1 MNIKEAKNE
10 IKHTLLAYLRKNEKG
25 GYTYPLVRQ
34 RPILLMG
41 PPGIGK
47 TAIMEQIAEECQ
59 VGLVAYTITHH
70 TRQSAVGLP
79 KIVTR
84 NYGGKEMD
92 ITEYTMSEIIAS
104 VYECMEHTGKKEGIL
119 FVDEI
124 NCVSETLAPAMLQFL
139 QSKTF
144 GTHKVPKGWI
154 IVAAGNP
161 PEYNKSVREF
171 DIVTLD
177 RVRKLEIQAQTDVWL
192 EYAGKRQVHGAILS
206 YLTLKK
212 ENFYI
217 VENTVDGKFFVTARG
232 WEDLSELLK
241 SYEELQVEVSEEI
254 VGEFL
259 QKEEITRDFAAYYR
273 LYERYKTDYRVGE
286 ILEETVPQKEY
297 RLICEM
303 AARAQFE
310 ERFTLTQLV
319 MEALDQ
325 QAAAF
330 EKVDVR
336 TVMLHQNL
344 IQLKRFFQ
352 EQTCVDSMKEFLAER
367 RKALDAKWKAELLSE
382 RERCQEEE
390 QIGILEEYF
399 LQICEAHVT
408 DCQEGFQLIRQ
419 LFEKECELRGR
430 ELERTKTMLERG
442 FAFLEDCF
450 GEGQE
455 LLLLETGLT
464 GNPCTSTF
472 ISEHGC
478 DAYFRHCGLLLY
490 QKQENAMREEC
501 RAILDSLQE

>member
-25 GYTYPLVRQ
+25 GYIYPLVRQ

-139 QSKTF
+139 QNKTF

-286 ILEETVPQKEY
+286 ILEGTVPQKEY

-344 IQLKRFFQ
+344 
-352 EQTCVDSMKEFLAER
+352 
-367 RKALDAKWKAELLSE
+367 
-382 RERCQEEE
+382 
-390 QIGILEEYF
+390 IGILEEYF

-472 ISEHGC
+472 SSEHGC

>member
-1 MNIKEAKNE
+1 M
-10 IKHTLLAYLRKNEKG
+10 
-25 GYTYPLVRQ
+25 
-34 RPILLMG
+34 
-41 PPGIGK
+41 
-47 TAIMEQIAEECQ
+47 
-59 VGLVAYTITHH
+59 
-70 TRQSAVGLP
+70 
-79 KIVTR
+79 
-84 NYGGKEMD
+84 
-92 ITEYTMSEIIAS
+92 
-104 VYECMEHTGKKEGIL
+104 
-119 FVDEI
+119 
-124 NCVSETLAPAMLQFL
+124 
-139 QSKTF
+139 
-144 GTHKVPKGWI
+144 
-154 IVAAGNP
+154 
-161 PEYNKSVREF
+161 
-171 DIVTLD
+171 
-177 RVRKLEIQAQTDVWL
+177 WL

-286 ILEETVPQKEY
+286 ILEGTVPQKEY